1 MSAYID
7 ASGRLIHEQERNL
20 ALLCPHCEVTAHI
33 TLSAIPRLKELLQF
47 KPRAVGA
54 VYRCDA
60 CHAPIFLRFPVRMY
74 RTDRI
79 ELASQFVEIE
89 RAREKFTFT
98 HLPRE
103 VEQLFRE
110 TLQCYSCGAF
120 NAFASMCRR
129 TARAVFA
136 DLGEVGKLRVFEQ
149 LNAVRTMAQLDA
161 EIFQVLKAVIF
172 GSAGD
177 VRPEPPTLD
186 GNSAAVVLEVM
197 KDLLY
202 EAYIRRGRLQQ
213 ALQVRRFFADETADN
228 IAPLLDV
235 APRDPRPATG

>member
-20 ALLCPHCEVTAHI
+20 ALQCPHCEVTAHI
-33 TLSAIPRLKELLQF
+33 TLSAIPRFADLLEF

-74 RTDRI
+74 RSNRI
-79 ELASQFVEIE
+79 ELSSQFIEVE

-110 TLQCYSCGAF
+110 TLQCFSCGAF
-120 NAFASMCRR
+120 NAFATMCRR
-129 TARAVFA
+129 TARAAFA
-136 DLGEVGKLRVFEQ
+136 DLGEVGRLRMFDQ
-149 LNAVRTMAQLDA
+149 LNDVRAMADLDA
-161 EIFQVLKAVIF
+161 ETFQILKAVIF
-172 GSAGD
+172 GSPGD
-177 VRPEPPTLD
+177 ARPEPPALD

-202 EAYIRRGRLQQ
+202 EAYVRRGKLQQ
-213 ALQVRRFFADETADN
+213 ALLVRRFFADETSDN
-228 IAPLLDV
+228 ITPLLDA
-235 APRDPRPATG
+235 APR